1 MRPLLYLGLLAGCA
15 TAGTEQPNTGTDAAT
30 DGASIDAAPD
40 AAGPCNEVTT
50 ELLKNPAFDTDPVG
64 TLWMQTP
71 INASFPLITGQGQTG
86 TSGITEQSAPYD
98 AWLGGLQGTDSLWQ
112 DIAVPARTRLLALSG
127 FYEVRSSDSTTV
139 AVDTGTLAFVQTND
153 SPIAVAQALDNTKRT
168 TTWTTINYAVSNA
181 ETLSGMT
188 IRVKMTS
195 TNNPPINPST
205 GQGITSFWWDTLS
218 VKATHCM

>member
-1 MRPLLYLGLLAGCA
+1 MRLLLVSLLAGCA
-15 TAGTEQPNTGTDAAT
+15 TAGTEQPSTGMDAAV
-30 DGASIDAAPD
+30 DGSLIDAPD
-40 AAGPCNEVTT
+40 APLPCNEIIT

-71 INASFPLITGQGQTG
+71 INPTYPLITGMGQTG

-98 AWLGGLQGTDSLWQ
+98 AWLGGLAGTDTLWQ
-112 DIAVPARTRLLALSG
+112 DITVPARTRLLALSG

-139 AVDTGTLAFVQTND
+139 PIDTGTLAFVQTND
-153 SPIAVAQALDNTKRT
+153 SPIAVAQAVDNTKRT

-188 IRVKMTS
+188 IRVKMTT
-195 TNNPPINPST
+195 TNNAPINPLT